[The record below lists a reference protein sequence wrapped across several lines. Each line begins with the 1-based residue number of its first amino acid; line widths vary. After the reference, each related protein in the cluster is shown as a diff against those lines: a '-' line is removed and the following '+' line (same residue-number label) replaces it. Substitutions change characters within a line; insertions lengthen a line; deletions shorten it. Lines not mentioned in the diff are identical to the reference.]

1 MPKGTVV
8 YRAENYILVS
18 LAARRVRVGAR
29 QGVHPQTLLRWV
41 KTRKE
46 VNGQPI
52 RAIQDPMSRRYYVLE
67 KDVERMSDPDRFFE
81 VVVPKPNGG

>member
-1 MPKGTVV
+1 M
-8 YRAENYILVS
+8 
-18 LAARRVRVGAR
+18 
-29 QGVHPQTLLRWV
+29 
-41 KTRKE
+41 
-46 VNGQPI
+46 NGQPI